1 VAERSVYT
9 QQLAHAGQ
17 IYLILKEYARVHQG
31 MTPKGFE
38 AREFLDYINN
48 ESLEAYFVSIDP
60 KTKSRGSWEL
70 LAKGQPL
77 DSSSPQPLFSSPR
90 FLHDNRISY
99 IVGLMNGQIEVV
111 VVK

>member
-1 VAERSVYT
+1 MAERSVYT

-48 ESLEAYFVSIDP
+48 EIFGGIFCFHRP
-60 KTKSRGSWEL
+60 KNEISR
-70 LAKGQPL
+70 
-77 DSSSPQPLFSSPR
+77 
-90 FLHDNRISY
+90 
-99 IVGLMNGQIEVV
+99 LMGIAG
-111 VVK
+111 